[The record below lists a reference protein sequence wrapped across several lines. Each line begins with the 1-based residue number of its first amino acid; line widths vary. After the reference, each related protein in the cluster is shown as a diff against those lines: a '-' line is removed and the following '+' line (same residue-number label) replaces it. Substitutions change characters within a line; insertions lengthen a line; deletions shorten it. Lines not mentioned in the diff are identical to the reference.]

1 MFTGGMDEDISPAD
15 YAQTSLGGTPAFVK
29 LAPGDKG
36 DGFPL
41 NILKGADDAP
51 FHPDALSMDR
61 MF

>member
-1 MFTGGMDEDISPAD
+1 MYEDINPAD

-41 NILKGADDAP
+41 NILKGADGVP
-51 FHPDALSMDR
+51 FHLDALSTNR
-61 MF
+61 TL